1 METFPFENP
10 FLQHLGI
17 QLVEWGHDRAEFHL
31 PMRHELTNRI
41 GQVQGGV
48 LCALLDVAGGYFGIY
63 SAPGEPVRNA
73 VTVSLSTSFMDVGY
87 GDVLTARGRLQRRG
101 RTIFFSD
108 ATVSMDDT
116 LVLAT
121 AIGSFKY
128 INLSHQK

>member
-1 METFPFENP
+1 METIPFENP
-10 FLQHLGI
+10 FLQHLDI
-17 QLVEWGHDRAEFHL
+17 QLVEWGHDSAEFHL

-48 LCALLDVAGGYFGIY
+48 LCALLDVAGGYSGIY

-73 VTVSLSTSFMDVGY
+73 VTLSLSTSFMDVGY
-87 GDVLTARGRLQRRG
+87 GDVLIARGRLQRRG